1 MQGYVQKGGECGGQR
16 AICPASPSL
25 LDEDHPM
32 RIQNLGLLMYGRMD
46 VGREPKGAKGPSGA
60 KVPDETIARA
70 GWSS

>member
-1 MQGYVQKGGECGGQR
+1 MSRRAASSGGQR

-46 VGREPKGAKGPSGA
+46 VGGSR
-60 KVPDETIARA
+60 
-70 GWSS
+70 